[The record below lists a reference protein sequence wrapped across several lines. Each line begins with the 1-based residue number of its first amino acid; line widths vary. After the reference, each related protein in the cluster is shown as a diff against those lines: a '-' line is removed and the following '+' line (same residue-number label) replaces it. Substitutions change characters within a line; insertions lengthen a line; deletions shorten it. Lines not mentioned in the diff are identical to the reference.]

1 MHSYKGHTETEGVDR
16 ELRSWSVDITFLF
29 FPHQVSAF
37 TQPMHNLPSVVQSLS
52 HVWLFVT
59 PWTAACQDPLS
70 FIIPRVCSNSCPL
83 SQWFYLTIS
92 SSVAHFSSCPK
103 SFPASGSFL
112 MSWLFT
118 SGDESIGA
126 SASASVLPNEYSGLI
141 SFRIDWFDVLVVSP
155 RDSQGSSPAPQFEC
169 IIILGMKISTCQF
182 GRVGDANIQTMVL
195 TKATEQNSW
204 YPFHESHWEAWEHV
218 L

>member
-1 MHSYKGHTETEGVDR
+1 MVEAGKDLCEISFVRMLIQEISFMMSPP
-16 ELRSWSVDITFLF
+16 SWPT
-29 FPHQVSAF
+29 H
-37 TQPMHNLPSVVQSLS
+37 LPEDYIL
-52 HVWLFVT
+52 
-59 PWTAACQDPLS
+59 
-70 FIIPRVCSNSCPL
+70 IPYHCC
-83 SQWFYLTIS
+83 
-92 SSVAHFSSCPK
+92 SSVAKSCLALCDPMDCSMPGPPVLHYPQSLLK
-103 SFPASGSFL
+103 L
-112 MSWLFT
+112 MSI
-118 SGDESIGA
+118 ESVIL
-126 SASASVLPNEYSGLI
+126 SDHFILCRPLLLLPSIFPSIRIFSNELALHIRWPKYWSFSLSISPSNEHSGLI

-182 GRVGDANIQTMVL
+182 GRVGDTNIQTIVL

>member
-1 MHSYKGHTETEGVDR
+1 
-16 ELRSWSVDITFLF
+16 
-29 FPHQVSAF
+29 
-37 TQPMHNLPSVVQSLS
+37 
-52 HVWLFVT
+52 
-59 PWTAACQDPLS
+59 
-70 FIIPRVCSNSCPL
+70 
-83 SQWFYLTIS
+83 
-92 SSVAHFSSCPK
+92 
-103 SFPASGSFL
+103 

-118 SGDESIGA
+118 SDDESIGA

-204 YPFHESHWEAWEHV
+204 YPFHESH
-218 L
+218 